1 MPLYG
6 TSATFLSGL
15 GFSLVRLANAD
26 DADMRGSPLSQRRGW
41 GDLPTSAQAPPLGK
55 SPLYVSFPSNFF
67 KLNMCRGGCGQ
78 FLGGVCRGIVHNH
91 HDPQL

>member
-1 MPLYG
+1 M
-6 TSATFLSGL
+6 
-15 GFSLVRLANAD
+15 
-26 DADMRGSPLSQRRGW
+26 GSPLFKG
-41 GDLPTSAQAPPLGK
+41 GLGGISEADVLANVAK

-91 HDPQL
+91 